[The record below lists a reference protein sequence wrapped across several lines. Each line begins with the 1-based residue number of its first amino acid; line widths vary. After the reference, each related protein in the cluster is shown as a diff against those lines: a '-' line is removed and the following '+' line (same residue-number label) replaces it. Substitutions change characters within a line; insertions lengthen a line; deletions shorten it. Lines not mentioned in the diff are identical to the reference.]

1 MPDLSPVRELDNQLK
16 RTARVVAAL
25 AALAC
30 LALVFDRRDPLA
42 WGFLLGLAV
51 GLCNSYSLAMRIKRL
66 DMVGRQ
72 RARGYM
78 AQGLVMRL
86 ALAAAVVWLA
96 GRYLE
101 VNVFWLGTGM
111 LLVPV
116 IITLDAA
123 FSALV
128 RGREEAYFYES
139 GGKEV
144 KSR

>member
-1 MPDLSPVRELDNQLK
+1 MQDRAFRELDNQLK
-16 RTARVVAAL
+16 LTARVVAVP

-30 LALVFDRRDPLA
+30 LALVFDARDPLA
-42 WGFLLGLAV
+42 WGMLLGLAV
-51 GLCNSYSLAMRIKRL
+51 GLLNAFSLSLRVKRL
-66 DMVGRQ
+66 AYLDRQ

-86 ALAAAVVWLA
+86 ALAAVVVFFA

-101 VNVFWLGTGM
+101 VNVFWLGAGI

-116 IITLDAA
+116 ITTLSAA
-123 FSALV
+123 YGALL
-128 RGREEAYFYES
+128 RSREEAYFYE
-139 GGKEV
+139 GRGKEV